1 MFGKAAS
8 DLLGLSDIGAVI
20 AKQDYDKVDV
30 DDYLLHEE
38 NERSYFVI
46 KSKSDEYCFT
56 NKAFVHLDGNS
67 ALSKKRTLNRYSY
80 ATNKFTNI
88 YIETAGTVDL
98 DLELKFTIGSV
109 DFSIDVHKKFV
120 EEIKDIYKALIKIEE
135 IIKENEHSLA
145 ITQTSVN
152 VAAAALG
159 RVENPDESMTKS
171 FKEINKAAFSWLM
184 NARDEYVVKDFGY
197 VFEKYI
203 NN

>member
-8 DLLGLSDIGAVI
+8 DLLGISDIGSVI
-20 AKQDYDKVDV
+20 SPKDYDKVDV
-30 DDYLLHEE
+30 DDYLLDDEKIF
-38 NERSYFVI
+38 FVI
-46 KSKSDEYCFT
+46 KSQSDEYCFT
-56 NKAFVHLDGNS
+56 NESFVHLDGNS
-67 ALSKKRTLNRYSY
+67 ALSKKRTLKRYSY

-88 YIETAGTVDL
+88 SIQTAGTVDL
-98 DLELKFTIGSV
+98 DLELYFTIGSI
-109 DFSIDVHKKFV
+109 DFTIDVHKKYI
-120 EEIKDIYKALIKIEE
+120 EEIKDIYKALITIEE
-135 IIKENEHSLA
+135 IIKENEHALA

-152 VAAAALG
+152 VAATAMG